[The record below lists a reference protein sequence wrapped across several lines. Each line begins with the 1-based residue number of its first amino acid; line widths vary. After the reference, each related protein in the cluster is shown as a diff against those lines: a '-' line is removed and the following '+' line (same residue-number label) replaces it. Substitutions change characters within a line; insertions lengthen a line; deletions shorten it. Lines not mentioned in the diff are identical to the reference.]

1 VRAFC
6 CILPLTHLDCTE
18 LLVNDRIAVSF
29 AALCAVTAC
38 TSTDPTGGSA
48 GVSDSA
54 GITIVENRGPY
65 NEWRLAADPEVRIGT
80 VEGDSAYQFHRVQF
94 AGRLSD
100 GRIVV
105 ADGSYQVRWFDPDG
119 TFRSAT
125 GGRGSGPGE
134 FGTMV
139 GFILTPADTLVI
151 HDSRNLRATWL
162 SPAEAF
168 VRDIP
173 LRGIASGSQSR
184 LLALTADDRLALSVS
199 TTPFGELR
207 PDFTYVRDT
216 LSVLSA
222 SAAGIDTVVRR
233 PGRDNAI
240 WAAFSGGRMDRFQVF
255 GMPFAR
261 EVAAAATA
269 DGYAIADGGT
279 GEIRHHDW
287 TGALTRIARQ
297 PGLGGDLLTSDDK
310 ASFVEHTVD
319 AARQRGNTNLSVM
332 EESARLQMDIIPEG
346 HTMPTF
352 AELLSDVE
360 GRIWLRDYA
369 PVWVEETEY
378 AWTVFGPDGRVERR
392 VVTPV
397 DLRVLHVGP
406 EYVTGVER
414 DSLDVE
420 YVAVHRLV
428 PGS

>member
-1 VRAFC
+1 
-6 CILPLTHLDCTE
+6 
-18 LLVNDRIAVSF
+18 
-29 AALCAVTAC
+29 
-38 TSTDPTGGSA
+38 
-48 GVSDSA
+48 
-54 GITIVENRGPY
+54 
-65 NEWRLAADPEVRIGT
+65 
-80 VEGDSAYQFHRVQF
+80 VQF

-105 ADGSYQVRWFDPDG
+105 ADGSNQVRWFDPDG

-125 GGRGSGPGE
+125 GRRGGGPGE
-134 FGTMV
+134 FASMV
-139 GFILTPADTLVI
+139 GFVLATADTLVI

-173 LRGIASGSQSR
+173 LRGIAAGSQSR
-184 LLALTADDRLALSVS
+184 LLALTADHRLALSVS
-199 TTPFGELR
+199 TTPFGELQ

-216 LSVLSA
+216 LTVLAA

-233 PGRDNAI
+233 PGRDNAV
-240 WAAFSGGRMDRFQVF
+240 WAAFSGGRVDRFQVS

-261 EVAAAATA
+261 DVAAAGTA
-269 DGYAIADGGT
+269 DGYALADGGT
-279 GEIRHHDW
+279 GEIRFHDW
-287 TGALTRIARQ
+287 AGALTRIARQ
-297 PGLGGDLLTSDDK
+297 PGLGDQLLTSDDK
-310 ASFVEHTVD
+310 ARFVEHTVD
-319 AARQRGNTNLSVM
+319 AARQRGNTNMSVM
-332 EESARLQMDIIPEG
+332 EDAARQQMDIIPEG

-352 AELLSDVE
+352 SDLLSDVE

-369 PVWVEETEY
+369 PVWVDQTEY
-378 AWTVFGPDGRVERR
+378 AWTVFGTDGRVERR
-392 VVTPV
+392 VKTPV

-420 YVAVHRLV
+420 YVVVYRLM

>member
-1 VRAFC
+1 
-6 CILPLTHLDCTE
+6 
-18 LLVNDRIAVSF
+18 
-29 AALCAVTAC
+29 
-38 TSTDPTGGSA
+38 
-48 GVSDSA
+48 
-54 GITIVENRGPY
+54 
-65 NEWRLAADPEVRIGT
+65 
-80 VEGDSAYQFHRVQF
+80 
-94 AGRLSD
+94 
-100 GRIVV
+100 
-105 ADGSYQVRWFDPDG
+105 
-119 TFRSAT
+119 
-125 GGRGSGPGE
+125 
-134 FGTMV
+134 MV

-151 HDSRNLRATWL
+151 HDSRNRRATWL
-162 SPAEAF
+162 SPGEAY

-173 LRGIASGSQSR
+173 LREIPSGQAK
-184 LLALTADDRLALSVS
+184 LLALSADNRLALSVS
-199 TTPFGELR
+199 TTPLGELR

-216 LSVLSA
+216 LTVFAA
-222 SAAGIDTVVRR
+222 SAAGIDTVARR

-240 WAAFSGGRMDRFQVF
+240 WAAYSGGRMDRFQVS

-279 GEIRHHDW
+279 GEIRYHDW

-297 PGLGGDLLTSDDK
+297 PGPGGDLLTSDDK

-332 EESARLQMDIIPEG
+332 EESARQQMDIIPEG

-360 GRIWLRDYA
+360 GRVWLRDYA
-369 PVWVEETEY
+369 PVWVDETEY
-378 AWTVFGPDGRVERR
+378 VWTVFGADGRVERR

-420 YVAVHRLV
+420 YVTVHRLV
-428 PGS
+428 PAS